1 MRIGIHA
8 SSSDADEI
16 AGQCRDVGVNDIFL
30 YVGSVPGFAERGRL
44 TGDDCK
50 RFAVQL
56 AQRDIEVAGMII
68 PVPSR
73 EVVLG
78 EDEEGR
84 AGLCQMLRATGEAG
98 VDTALFYPLD
108 QFLYFHEHHPGRS
121 LMVMPGEEDWTR
133 IVEFFKEVVG
143 VADEVDLQLANHLW
157 AVNVVHAIWEAV
169 DSPNNGV
176 TYCQGMSLIGEDP
189 HTPVETWGMERIF
202 FAHARNQAQHGPC
215 LMDHEEVPLQQ
226 GDVDMARC
234 VQALV
239 KAEYDGVIAPEHLG
253 PQSLADAVDYLK
265 KLTGAA

>member
-1 MRIGIHA
+1 
-8 SSSDADEI
+8 
-16 AGQCRDVGVNDIFL
+16 
-30 YVGSVPGFAERGRL
+30 
-44 TGDDCK
+44 
-50 RFAVQL
+50 
-56 AQRDIEVAGMII
+56 
-68 PVPSR
+68 
-73 EVVLG
+73 
-78 EDEEGR
+78 
-84 AGLCQMLRATGEAG
+84 
-98 VDTALFYPLD
+98 
-108 QFLYFHEHHPGRS
+108 
-121 LMVMPGEEDWTR
+121 MPGEEGWTR